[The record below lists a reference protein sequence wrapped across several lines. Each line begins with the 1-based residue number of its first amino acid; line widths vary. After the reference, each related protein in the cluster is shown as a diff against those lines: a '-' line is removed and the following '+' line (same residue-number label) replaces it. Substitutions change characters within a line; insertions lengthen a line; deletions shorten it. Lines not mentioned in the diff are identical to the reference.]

1 MRVIGVAD
9 ETRTIAFYRDLLG
22 FKVIDQPG
30 PIEAVYGPARVQFER
45 REDGP
50 QSILFFQRGGVHPR
64 HAAIRARGGSPSEVE
79 KVNWIKMEMFEIR
92 DPDGHTLWFGQSYH
106 QPHRPGPPPMLE
118 KALPELPL
126 DDG

>member
-1 MRVIGVAD
+1 MAGMLAGQSDMEITPSIVAPVIRVIGVAD

-50 QSILFFQRGGVHPR
+50 QSILFFQTDDVHAM
-64 HAAIRARGGSPSEVE
+64 HAAIRARGGSPSEGE
-79 KVNWIKMEMFEIR
+79 KGKWI
-92 DPDGHTLWFGQSYH
+92 
-106 QPHRPGPPPMLE
+106 
-118 KALPELPL
+118 
-126 DDG
+126 